1 VTRGDGAPRSAAT
14 DTTAAQRSARAYTAR
29 ATFTA
34 GSRLT
39 DAERAAR
46 ERHRDRVRWALR
58 HPTRVTNPN
67 AMRDTLVDALGDKV
81 AIGGWRRG
89 LRVAREPEPFDW
101 DAVRRRA
108 DQENVKQIADVLN
121 PRPVATRRRRRVRG
135 PVPASSDRRRA
146 AYVEAVLVAECD
158 RVANAQHGNRN
169 NTLASASF
177 RVGQVAC
184 DVVEAFDRLLQA
196 AGKCGLADRE
206 AVPTIR
212 SGLRAGCRRPR
223 EAA

>member
-67 AMRDTLVDALGDKV
+67 AMRDALVDALGDKV

-158 RVANAQHGNRN
+158 RVA
-169 NTLASASF
+169 SASF